1 MTLPLA
7 TVKRDFND
15 TIQDGFHYN
24 LIKRGDDEGHD
35 FRTIA
40 DKISCREIMCCCLL
54 ASRLGLEVDD
64 IYGGFTEEPMDLK
77 ETMVMISISR
87 NNYRGEACEDLMLE
101 NLKVLN
107 AFEKARRLK
116 RTKIYKTDVVGQYIV
131 TGSGVWMY
139 SHILYSFYLLIL
151 RIIHG
156 VPFSLSATNN
166 FNPIQEEAATIRGRD
181 DVARFN
187 FIANWGD
194 INKLI
199 KSRKAIFVN
208 PISGIDDA
216 VLQKCVNNAVS
227 SNNNNRSTKN
237 FDTCFYGDRFYN
249 TYKFCIRKSGC
260 YGISAFMSD
269 IRNDN
274 ESFSWVRNY
283 KNTVSTIA

>member
-1 MTLPLA
+1 MTLQLA

-15 TIQDGFHYN
+15 NIQDGFHYN
-24 LIKRGDDEGHD
+24 LIKRGDEGHD
-35 FRTIA
+35 FRTIN
-40 DKISCREIMCCCLL
+40 DKITCREVMCCCLL

-64 IYGGFTEEPMDLK
+64 IYGGSTEEPMDLNQ
-77 ETMVMISISR
+77 TMVMISIGRSC
-87 NNYRGEACEDLMLE
+87 YRGKACEDLMLE

-151 RIIHG
+151 RIIHE
-156 VPFSLSATNN
+156 VPLSLSATNN
-166 FNPIQEEAATIRGRD
+166 FNPIQEAATIRRRD

-208 PISGIDDA
+208 PISGIDD
-216 VLQKCVNNAVS
+216 VKLQEYVNSVV
-227 SNNNNRSTKN
+227 SNNNGNISTKN
-237 FDTCFYGDRFYN
+237 FDTCFYGGIFYN
-249 TYKFCIRKSGC
+249 TYKFCIRASGR
-260 YGISAFMSD
+260 YGISDFISD
-269 IRNDN
+269 IKNNN
-274 ESFSWVRNY
+274 EDMSWVRNY